1 VCRAERLKPAR
12 DADIAKRMS
21 EMPEMIAKWKEDK
34 SSKKKV
40 LTSDL
45 QKILNTEKAN
55 Y

>member
-1 VCRAERLKPAR
+1 
-12 DADIAKRMS
+12 MS
-21 EMPEMIAKWKEDK
+21 EMPEMIAKWKEEK
-34 SSKKKV
+34 ASKKKV